1 MLGLRDQLREDLKAA
16 MRAKETVRRD
26 TIRMLEAAIKNAEI
40 EKRGE
45 LEESDVQIII
55 QKQVRQ
61 REDSIEQFEK
71 GDRKDLADKE
81 RAEIE
86 VLTGYLPAQ
95 MDRAAIMDAARAV
108 IERTGAS
115 GPGDKGKVMAPLM
128 GELRG
133 QADGR
138 LVNEVVGELL
148 GG

>member
-95 MDRAAIMDAARAV
+95 LDRAAIMDAARAV

>member
-1 MLGLRDQLREDLKAA
+1 MPGLREQLRDDLKSA

-26 TIRMLEAAIKNAEI
+26 TIRLLEAAIKNAEI

-45 LEESDVQIII
+45 LAETDVQAII

-61 REDSIEQFEK
+61 REDSIEQFEA

-81 RAEIE
+81 RAEIA
-86 VLTGYLPAQ
+86 VLAAYLPAQ
-95 MDRAAIMDAARAV
+95 MDRDAVLAAAKAV
-108 IERTGAS
+108 IARTGAS
-115 GPGDKGKVMAPLM
+115 GPADKGKVMGPLM

>member
-16 MRAKETVRRD
+16 MRAKETDRRD

-81 RAEIE
+81 RAEIK